1 MTDSIFLKI
10 LIDTAV
16 TIHFAFAL
24 FAVFGALI
32 AKWCKRI
39 VWFHVPAVIWAALME
54 FSGWICPITP
64 LEEWLRE
71 KTISGSGYIEPY
83 IMPILYP
90 ENLTRP
96 VQFVL
101 GAGVLLLNIFAYRM
115 LIFRNNTDPSR
126 SRVKPVSH

>member
-1 MTDSIFLKI
+1 MSDSIFFKI
-10 LIDTAV
+10 LIDAAV

-32 AKWCKRI
+32 AKWRKSI
-39 VWFHVPAVIWAALME
+39 VWFHVPAVLWAALIE
-54 FSGWICPITP
+54 FGGWICPLTP
-64 LEEWLRE
+64 MEAWLRDR
-71 KTISGSGYIEPY
+71 TISGSGYIDPY

-101 GAGVLLLNIFAYRM
+101 GAGVLIINIVTYRK
-115 LIFRNNTDPSR
+115 FVFKSSTDPKR
-126 SRVKPVSH
+126 PQVKPLAR

>member
-1 MTDSIFLKI
+1 MIDSIFIRL
-10 LIDTAV
+10 LIDAAV

-32 AKWCKRI
+32 ARWWKKI
-39 VWFHVPAVIWAALME
+39 IWFHIPAVIWAALIE

-101 GAGVLLLNIFAYRM
+101 GAGVLLINIFAYRM
-115 LIFRNNTDPSR
+115 LVFPKATDSR
-126 SRVKPVSH
+126 HSRVKPVSH